1 MLITPLRRTTRISPV
16 STAREVARSAVFRL
30 SESGSDEGS
39 FPLADVAALERGGV
53 LRAPFPAELG
63 GEGLSGGPSA
73 ADSLFHMLRA
83 LGRGSLSL
91 GRLYEGHVNAAAL
104 VARYGTIEQLGALA
118 GLPEAGALLAVWN
131 TDDGQEPLRLVAEP
145 DGWRLVGRKVLCSG
159 AGFIERPLVTARD
172 ESGRFLMLV
181 PRLRRGERADLSAW
195 TPTGMQASATGC
207 VDFTGLR
214 VTDGDIIGDDDDYHR
229 QPAFSGGA
237 WRFAAV
243 QLGGM
248 EALLDLC
255 RKQHVS
261 TGRGKDPHQAAR
273 LGQAVMAVETARL
286 WAERA
291 AFLAEVDNKDAE
303 ATVAYV
309 NLARLA
315 VERAALD
322 LMELVQRSIGLSSFI
337 RPHPIERMV
346 RDLAT
351 YLRQPAPDRALVSA
365 AEWVLNCERAAP
377 DIWP

>member
-16 STAREVARSAVFRL
+16 STALEVARSAAFRV
-30 SESGSDEGS
+30 SESGDEAS
-39 FPLADVAALERGGV
+39 FPEADVAALERGGV

-63 GEGLSGGPSA
+63 GEGLFGGPSG
-73 ADSLFHMLRA
+73 ADSLFLILRA

-91 GRLYEGHVNAAAL
+91 GRLYEGHVNAVAL
-104 VARYGTIEQLGALA
+104 VTRYGTIEQLGALA
-118 GLPEAGALLAVWN
+118 GLPGAGALLAVWN

-172 ESGRFLMLV
+172 ESGRLLMLV
-181 PRLRRGERADLSAW
+181 PRLRCGERADLSAW
-195 TPTGMQASATGC
+195 TPTGMQASATGR
-207 VDFTGLR
+207 VDFTGLS

-255 RKQHVS
+255 RRQHVS

-273 LGQAVMAVETARL
+273 FGQAVMAVETARL

-291 AFLAEVDNKDAE
+291 AFLAEVGNKDAE

-315 VERAALD
+315 VERSALG

-365 AEWVLNCERAAP
+365 AEWVLNCKRAAP

>member
-1 MLITPLRRTTRISPV
+1 MLITSLHRTTKVSPV
-16 STAREVARSAVFRL
+16 SIAREVARSAAFRIR
-30 SESGSDEGS
+30 ESGDEAS
-39 FPLADVAALERGGV
+39 FPVAEIAALDRGGV

-63 GEGLSGGPSA
+63 GEGLASGPLS
-73 ADSLFHMLRA
+73 ADSLFHILCA

-91 GRLYEGHVNAAAL
+91 GRLYEGHVNAVAL
-104 VARYGTIEQLGALA
+104 VTRYGTVKQLGALA
-118 GLPEAGALLAVWN
+118 GLPEGGALLAVWN
-131 TDDGQEPLRLVAEP
+131 TDDGQEPLRLVADP
-145 DGWRLVGRKVLCSG
+145 DGWRLIGRKALCSG

-172 ESGRFLMLV
+172 ESGRFLMVV
-181 PRLRRGERADLSAW
+181 PPLRRGERADLSAW
-195 TPTGMQASATGC
+195 MPTGMQASATGC
-207 VDFTGLR
+207 VDFTGVR

-229 QPAFSGGA
+229 QPTFSGGA

-255 RKQHVS
+255 RIQHVS

-273 LGQAVMAVETARL
+273 LGQAAMAVETARL

-322 LMELVQRSIGLSSFI
+322 LMELIQRSIGLLSFI
-337 RPHPIERMV
+337 RPHPIERIV

-365 AEWVLNCERAAP
+365 AEWV
-377 DIWP
+377 

>member
-1 MLITPLRRTTRISPV
+1 M
-16 STAREVARSAVFRL
+16 STAREVARSAAFRL
-30 SESGSDEGS
+30 RESGDEAS
-39 FPLADVAALERGGV
+39 FPVADLAALDQGGI
-53 LRAPFPAELG
+53 LRAPFPVELG

-73 ADSLFHMLRA
+73 ADDLFRILRA

-91 GRLYEGHVNAAAL
+91 GRVYEGHVNSVAL
-104 VARYGTIEQLGALA
+104 VTCYGTIEQLGALA
-118 GLPEAGALLAVWN
+118 GLRGDGALLAVWN

-172 ESGRFLMLV
+172 ESGRFLMVV

-195 TPTGMQASATGC
+195 TPTGMQASATGS

-255 RKQHVS
+255 RRQHVS

-273 LGQAVMAVETARL
+273 LGNAVMVVETARL